1 MSPARVA
8 VLASGRGSNL
18 AALIEA
24 QPKLG
29 ATSGLRAY
37 ELVLVGSD
45 RPSAPALEIAAAA
58 GIPTVAVEAR
68 SKADRAAFEAE
79 LFAAVDAVEPDWIV
93 LAGFMRVLSA
103 ATVERFAGRMLN
115 IHPSLLPKH
124 RGLHTHA
131 AALAAGDAEHG
142 ATVHLVTP
150 ELDGGPV
157 LAQVRMP
164 IELADTAEG
173 LAARLLPLEHG
184 LLICTLSLLVQPGIG
199 IQQGTLQL
207 AGHSIPTPLCWKPA
221 DGLLPDPA
229 RPVAAPVL
237 ELLAAI
243 GPRATG
249 EPESLHRQ
257 L

>member
-1 MSPARVA
+1 MMRPARVA

-24 QPKLG
+24 QPELA
-29 ATSGLRAY
+29 ATPGLRGY

-45 RPSAPALEIAAAA
+45 RPAAAALGIAAAA
-58 GIPTVAVEAR
+58 GIPTRAVDAR
-68 SKADRAAFEAE
+68 SKPDRAAFEAE
-79 LFAAVDAVEPDWIV
+79 LFDAVAAAEPDWIV
-93 LAGFMRVLSA
+93 LAGFMRVLTA
-103 ATVERFAGRMLN
+103 ATVERFADRMLN

-142 ATVHLVTP
+142 ASVHLVTP

-164 IELADTAEG
+164 VEAGDTPES

-184 LLICTLSLLVQPGIG
+184 LLVSTLSLLVQPDVR
-199 IQQGTLQL
+199 IQPGTLAL
-207 AGHSIPTPLCWKPA
+207 CGHSLPTPLTWTPG
-221 DGLLPDPA
+221 DGIQVAPSDPIPDS
-229 RPVAAPVL
+229 AAA
-237 ELLAAI
+237 LLARLRSGA
-243 GPRATG
+243 G
-249 EPESLHRQ
+249 EDRPHA
-257 L
+257 

>member
-1 MSPARVA
+1 MRPARVV

-18 AALIEA
+18 AALIAA
-24 QPKLG
+24 QPKLA
-29 ATSGLRAY
+29 ATPGLRAY
-37 ELVLVGSD
+37 DLVLVGSD
-45 RPSAPALEIAAAA
+45 RPTAAALDIAAAA
-58 GIPTVAVEAR
+58 GIPTLAVDAR
-68 SKADRAAFEAE
+68 SKPDRATFEAE
-79 LFAAVDAVEPDWIV
+79 LFDAVAAVEPDWIV
-93 LAGFMRVLSA
+93 LAGFMRVLTA

-142 ATVHLVTP
+142 ASVHLVTA

-164 IELADTAEG
+164 IEPGDTPEM

-184 LLICTLSLLVQPGIG
+184 LLVSTLSLLVQPDVR
-199 IQQGTLQL
+199 IQPGTLEL
-207 AGHSIPTPLCWKPA
+207 PGHSVATPLCWNPD
-221 DGLLPDPA
+221 DGLVPALAADPV
-229 RPVAAPVL
+229 P
-237 ELLAAI
+237 ELLASLHAAV
-243 GPRATG
+243 RRDL
-249 EPESLHRQ
+249 ESLHRP

>member
-1 MSPARVA
+1 MVGAASPARVA

-24 QPKLG
+24 SPKL
-29 ATSGLRAY
+29 AAHRGLRGY

-45 RPSAPALEIAAAA
+45 RPTAPALAIAAAA
-58 GIPTVAVEAR
+58 GIATVAVEAR
-68 SKADRAAFEAE
+68 SKPDRAAFEAE
-79 LFAAVDAVEPDWIV
+79 LFDAVAATEPDWIV
-93 LAGFMRVLSA
+93 LAGFMRVLTA

-131 AALAAGDAEHG
+131 AALAAGDSEHG
-142 ATVHLVTP
+142 ASVHRVTP

-164 IELADTAEG
+164 VEPGDTPES

-184 LLICTLSLLVQPGIG
+184 LLVSTLSLLVQPEVR
-199 IQQGTLQL
+199 IQPGTLEV
-207 AGHSIPTPLCWKPA
+207 AGHSLPTPLSWMPGHGFQT
-221 DGLLPDPA
+221 DRSRPLPDS
-229 RPVAAPVL
+229 AAA
-237 ELLAAI
+237 LLARLRHGA
-243 GPRATG
+243 GKDPPHA
-249 EPESLHRQ
+249 
-257 L
+257 

>member
-1 MSPARVA
+1 MMRPARVA

-24 QPKLG
+24 RPKLA
-29 ATSGLRAY
+29 ATPGLRAY

-45 RPSAPALEIAAAA
+45 RPTAAALGIAAAA
-58 GIPTVAVEAR
+58 GIPTLAVDAR
-68 SKADRAAFEAE
+68 SKPDRAAFEAE
-79 LFAAVDAVEPDWIV
+79 LFDAVAAAAPDWIV
-93 LAGFMRVLSA
+93 LAGFMRVLTA

-142 ATVHLVTP
+142 ASVHLVTA

-157 LAQVRMP
+157 LAQARMA
-164 IELADTAEG
+164 IVADDTTES

-184 LLICTLSLLVQPGIG
+184 LLVSTLSLLVQPEVR
-199 IQQGTLQL
+199 IQPGTLRL
-207 AGHSIPTPLCWKPA
+207 SGHSLPTPLAWTPG
-221 DGLLPDPA
+221 DGLQPDRELPNT
-229 RPVAAPVL
+229 AAAAA
-237 ELLAAI
+237 LLACLQF
-243 GPRATG
+243 GPG
-249 EPESLHRQ
+249 EDRRDA
-257 L
+257 